1 MKSLLKIF
9 SIMFL
14 LSRLTISQNVTFTEE
29 YNIKKTLN
37 PAIPDTEE
45 LAVSENSIRSV
56 NLNWMFENPKVT
68 SEYVNAILHLSDSH
82 VIAAGNTGTILK
94 STDGGLNWILVSTED
109 FSGNITAISCK
120 DINTIAIAGN
130 SGFFAI
136 STNGGFLWTV
146 KPTGTSQNLSAV
158 AWLPDNRIIIG
169 GGSKTALVSADMGTT
184 WLPLGIPDAAVN
196 DPNNKT
202 TWSYSAI
209 HYVSTDTFFVGVD
222 GTGMPIQVLKTVD
235 GGTTFVTSVAAGT
248 GTAGTSTGYGVQDIT
263 FASDHLTGFA
273 SYRSGLGGN
282 LIRTT
287 DAGLTW
293 TKIIN
298 SFEPLPS
305 PSPYTTQTVQIRYC
319 VDVSSDGQFVITGGL
334 FGQVLASTNG
344 GTTWSEIY
352 GGVRHGS
359 RDFYSG
365 GFRGVSIA
373 SDKSW
378 LISGSW
384 GLIAGSSTPSGAI
397 TTRNGSDLPIAL
409 RDVSFADDMN
419 GYAVGY
425 QDAQVYTNSS
435 GTIATL
441 AVGAY
446 YRTSDGGVNWIRE
459 TGPGLTDVRWN
470 SVKALPSGKV
480 YVAGFKVE
488 AAGIITGVISYSSNF
503 GQSWL
508 EARTTPGELFSIKML
523 DQNNLAVINFG
534 TTLLK
539 TSDGGIQWD
548 SIYVPVPN
556 SPNSYLFDVEF
567 ISPKVLF
574 ASTGHGSATQVAH
587 ILKSTDGGL
596 TWTSKISNATGRFRH
611 INFLDAKTGITT
623 GVWGAT
629 LSRKNVLRSTDGGD
643 TWTEV
648 ATGTTREMVSSFL
661 FNKTFGYSA
670 GSAGTTLITEDG
682 SSWGVTVPIFS
693 LDNNRISR
701 SGNKVNTVGFG
712 ATISRFNPFT
722 PITVNFAPGK
732 FYNIFPADSTLLTIN
747 NLPMTFKW
755 TKANDENP
763 VSYSFVFFDS
773 LKNEITRFNTTDT
786 FYTFAVNDLVSL
798 PKTLLYWNIEANDGT
813 DTVFSYMNSVILDP
827 AIPVEL
833 TSFNTSV
840 SGNNVLLSWST
851 ATETNNSGFDVE
863 RSSDGTDYSSVSFI
877 KGAGTV
883 TELRS
888 YTYKDENL
896 APGKYFY
903 RIRQNDY
910 DGSHIYYK
918 YHSAVE
924 ITTPFVYSIQQNYPN
939 PFNPATKINFSIA
952 AAGKVTIIVY
962 DILGNEVAEIVN
974 KDMEAGSHS
983 AEFNAAGFTSGIY
996 FYKITAGNFSET
1008 MKMLFLK

>member
-1 MKSLLKIF
+1 
-9 SIMFL
+9 MFL
-14 LSRLTISQNVTFTEE
+14 LSRLTFSQNVTFAEE
-29 YNIKKTLN
+29 YNSKKTLN
-37 PAIPDTEE
+37 PAVPDTEQLE
-45 LAVSENSIRSV
+45 LSENSIRSV
-56 NLNWMFENPKVT
+56 NLNWKFENPKVT
-68 SEYVNAILHLSDSH
+68 SEYINAILHLSDSH
-82 VIAAGNTGTILK
+82 VIAAGNTGTVLK

-109 FSGNITAISCK
+109 FSGNISAIAGK

-146 KPTGTSQNLSAV
+146 KATGTSQNLSAV

-169 GGSKTALVSADMGTT
+169 GGSKTALVSTDMGTT

-202 TWSYSAI
+202 TWTYSAI
-209 HYVSTDTFFVGVD
+209 HYVTSDTFFVGVD

-248 GTAGTSTGYGVQDIT
+248 GTASSTTGYGIQDIS
-263 FASDHLTGFA
+263 FANDHLTGFA

-282 LIRTT
+282 VIRTT
-287 DAGLTW
+287 DGGITW
-293 TKIIN
+293 SKNIL

-319 VDVSSDGQFVITGGL
+319 VDVSTDGQFAITGGL
-334 FGQVLASTNG
+334 FGQVLASTDG

-365 GFRGVSIA
+365 GFRGASIA

-384 GLIAGSSTPSGAI
+384 GLIAGSPTPSGTI

-446 YRTSDGGVNWIRE
+446 YKTSDGGANWIRE

-480 YVAGFKVE
+480 YVAGFKID
-488 AAGIITGVISYSSNF
+488 AGGIITGVISYSSNF
-503 GQSWL
+503 GQSWI
-508 EARTTPGELFSIKML
+508 EARTTPGELYSLKML
-523 DQNNLAVINFG
+523 DENNLAAINFG

-539 TSDGGIQWD
+539 TTDGGIQWD
-548 SIYVPVPN
+548 SIHVPVPN

-574 ASTGHGSATQVAH
+574 AATGHGSATQVGH
-587 ILKSTDGGL
+587 ILKSTDGGV
-596 TWTSKISNATGRFRH
+596 TWTSRYSNATGRFRH
-611 INFLDAKTGITT
+611 IHFLDAKTGITT

-629 LSRKNVLRSTDGGD
+629 LSRKNLLRSTDGGD
-643 TWTEV
+643 TWIEA

-661 FNKTFGYSA
+661 FNKTFGYAA
-670 GSAGTTLITEDG
+670 GSAGTTLVTADG

-693 LDNNRISR
+693 LDNNRINR
-701 SGNKVNTVGFG
+701 SGLKVNTVGFG
-712 ATISRFNPFT
+712 ASISRFSPFT
-722 PITVNFAPGK
+722 PMIVNFAPYK
-732 FYNIFPADSTLLTIN
+732 FYNTFPADSTILTST
-747 NLPMTFKW
+747 NLPVTFMW
-755 TKANDENP
+755 TKADDESS

-773 LKNEITRFNTTDT
+773 LKNEIARFNTPDT
-786 FYTFAVNDLVSL
+786 FYTFAVNDLAPL

-813 DTVFSYMNSVILDP
+813 DTVYSYMNSVILDP
-827 AIPVEL
+827 SIPVEL
-833 TSFNTSV
+833 TSFNASV

-863 RSSDGTDYSSVSFI
+863 RSPDGKDYTFISFI

-883 TELRS
+883 TELRT

-896 APGKYFY
+896 PPGEYYY

-910 DGSHIYYK
+910 DGSYTYYN
-918 YHSAVE
+918 YRSAVE
-924 ITTPFVYSIQQNYPN
+924 ITTPLVYSMQQNYPN
-939 PFNPATKINFSIA
+939 PFNPVTRIDFSIPS
-952 AAGKVTIIVY
+952 AGKVTITVY
-962 DILGNEVAEIVN
+962 DLLGNEAAVIVN
-974 KDMEAGSHS
+974 KDLEAGSHS
-983 AEFNAAGFTSGIY
+983 ADFNAAGFTSGIY
-996 FYKITAGNFSET
+996 FYKITSGNFSET
-1008 MKMLFLK
+1008 MKMLLLK